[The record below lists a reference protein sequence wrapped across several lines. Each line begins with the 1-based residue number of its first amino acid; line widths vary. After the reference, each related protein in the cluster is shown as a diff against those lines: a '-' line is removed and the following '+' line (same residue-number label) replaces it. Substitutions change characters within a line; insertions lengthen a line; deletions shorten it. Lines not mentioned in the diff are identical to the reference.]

1 MDTKGSLADT
11 TSKLAEN
18 GTRLGEITKE
28 FNDHKIEIT
37 TLSARN
43 NQLQIQIKEKDSL
56 LKQAEK
62 REVALQATIS
72 EFSTAGK
79 EVKALA

>member
-1 MDTKGSLADT
+1 MRTINFCDRTSLTAI

-18 GTRLGEITKE
+18 ESKFDKIIKQS
-28 FNDHKIEIT
+28 NDQKIEIA
-37 TLSARN
+37 TLSERD

-62 REVALQATIS
+62 REVSLQATIS
-72 EFSTAGK
+72 EFSKK
-79 EVKALA
+79 E